1 MFNGIQRA
9 CFVPKMRPQLARL
22 QPDPWV
28 VRLLLGTPLRIF
40 QCFFQPAAV
49 HQRNRIPVV
58 PGRTACGVLLRILH
72 PFHSTVVVDIVIQIV
87 AGKGVPEGDL
97 QILMGLFFGEFS
109 FFYAVFDEIL
119 QPLKHSP
126 EVAGCPFVKGFQ
138 RFDVLC

>member
-1 MFNGIQRA
+1 
-9 CFVPKMRPQLARL
+9 
-22 QPDPWV
+22 
-28 VRLLLGTPLRIF
+28 
-40 QCFFQPAAV
+40 
-49 HQRNRIPVV
+49 
-58 PGRTACGVLLRILH
+58 
-72 PFHSTVVVDIVIQIV
+72 VDIVIQIV